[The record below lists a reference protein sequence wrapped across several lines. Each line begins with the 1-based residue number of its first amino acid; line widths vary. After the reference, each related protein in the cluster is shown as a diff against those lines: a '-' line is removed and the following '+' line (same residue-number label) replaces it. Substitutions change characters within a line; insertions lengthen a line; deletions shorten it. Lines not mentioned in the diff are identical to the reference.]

1 MTKYLAAFF
10 AAFPLVTT
18 ALAQTPPANHAAA
31 ELSTCVKPEWPKKSL
46 RKGEQGAVQLA
57 FLIGADGNVQ
67 DTRVVRS
74 SGYPLL
80 DSAAKDSLS
89 KCKFK
94 PAMHDG
100 QAVESWTQMQYV
112 WKLDGPSPQKTAAA
126 QAAASKSAER
136 GNGE

>member
-1 MTKYLAAFF
+1 MTKYLAALL
-10 AAFPLVTT
+10 AAFPLLTT
-18 ALAQTPPANHAAA
+18 ALAQTPVATDATA
-31 ELSTCVKPEWPKKSL
+31 EFSTCVRPEWPKESL
-46 RKGEQGAVQLA
+46 RKEQQGTVQLA

-112 WKLDGPSPQKTAAA
+112 WRLEGPSPQKTAAA
-126 QAAASKSAER
+126 QAAVRKSDER